1 VSEVPGDGT
10 SEAEAGAG
18 GAGDLT
24 VIMPLHNAAP
34 WVGAAIASVLANADG
49 LLELIVVDDGST
61 DDGAAIAEGFGPPV
75 RVVRQPC
82 RGPSAARNVGI
93 AQARGTLVGFL
104 DADDLWVAGRPDPRR
119 ALLEADPKVDLVMAR
134 AQPVAGDPLRPYGEP
149 TVGIQLGTWL
159 MRRSMLERH
168 GGMDERLRHA
178 EDVDWLLRLREAGVR
193 MVLSEAVT
201 THYRLRHGSLMRDH
215 DATRHGLLAVLH
227 ASLRRR
233 GAGEGTT

>member
-1 VSEVPGDGT
+1 VTGDGASIDVEAAA
-10 SEAEAGAG
+10 SE
-18 GAGDLT
+18 AGDLT

-34 WVGAAIASVLANADG
+34 WVGDAIASVLANADG

-61 DDGAAIAEGFGPPV
+61 DDGAAIAEAFGPPV
-75 RVVRQPC
+75 RVVRQEC

-104 DADDLWVAGRPDPRR
+104 DADDLWVVGRPDPRR
-119 ALLEADPKVDLVMAR
+119 ALLVDPEVDCVMAR

-168 GGMDERLRHA
+168 GGMDETLRHA

-193 MVLSEAVT
+193 LVLSEEVT
-201 THYRLRHGSLMRDH
+201 THYRLRDGSLTRDR

-227 ASLRRR
+227 ASLQRR
-233 GAGEGTT
+233 GEGAA

>member
-1 VSEVPGDGT
+1 MSA
-10 SEAEAGAG
+10 S
-18 GAGDLT
+18 GDLT
-24 VIMPLHNAAP
+24 VIMPLHNAEP
-34 WVGAAIASVLANADG
+34 WVGDAIASVLANADG
-49 LLELIVVDDGST
+49 LLELLVIDDGST
-61 DDGAAIAEGFGPPV
+61 DGGAAVAEAFGPPV

-119 ALLEADPKVDLVMAR
+119 ALLDEDPEVELVMAR
-134 AQPVAGDPLRPYGEP
+134 AQPVAGDPPRPYGEP

-168 GGMDERLRHA
+168 GGMDEKLRHA

-193 MVLSEAVT
+193 LAQTGEVT
-201 THYRLRHGSLMRDH
+201 THYRLRDGSLTRDRE
-215 DATRHGLLAVLH
+215 ATRHGLLAVLH
-227 ASLRRR
+227 ASLQRR
-233 GAGEGTT
+233 GEGAA